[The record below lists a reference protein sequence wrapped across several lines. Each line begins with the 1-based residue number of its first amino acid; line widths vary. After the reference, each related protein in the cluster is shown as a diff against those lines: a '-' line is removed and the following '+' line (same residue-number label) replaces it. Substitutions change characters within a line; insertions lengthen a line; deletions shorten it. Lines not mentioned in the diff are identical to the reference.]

1 MCFSRNNTHDRGG
14 VGLVNWFVDNPVK
27 VAVGVL
33 LVFLFGVIAVQ
44 NMSVELTPQVERPT
58 MSVRTR
64 WPAAGPEEV

>member
-1 MCFSRNNTHDRGG
+1 M
-14 VGLVNWFVDNPVK
+14 VNWFVDNPVK